1 MVSKVK
7 VCHPL
12 DWVPG
17 GEARRYSKR
26 HPKRE
31 PGGMDNTMPMGKK
44 QNSVL
49 NLYSRAAPKL
59 RKDGVEKTQAISGL
73 SLHSM
78 GMSKLIAGGMEQLL
92 SVPKITNSNLQH
104 HGRNMM

>member
-7 VCHPL
+7 VWHPL

-44 QNSVL
+44 ENLVL

-59 RKDGVEKTQAISGL
+59 REDGIEKTQAISGL

-92 SVPKITNSNLQH
+92 GVPKITNSNLQH

>member
-17 GEARRYSKR
+17 GDTRRYSKR

-44 QNSVL
+44 ENSVL

-59 RKDGVEKTQAISGL
+59 REDGIEKTQTISGL
-73 SLHSM
+73 SLHSIEDV
-78 GMSKLIAGGMEQLL
+78 KA
-92 SVPKITNSNLQH
+92 NSW
-104 HGRNMM
+104 